1 MFVVR
6 TLPRPRRAFT
16 LIELL
21 VVIAIIA
28 VLIGLLLPA
37 VQKVREAAAR
47 VQCANHL
54 KQVALALHNFE
65 SAHQKLPPPTIYT
78 TDSFNPALGY
88 PTQRWFGLAVTDTA
102 TFQTS
107 IDPLKGILSPYYES
121 NNKVLACPSLNRSQ
135 IQQVYNG
142 VTGGYGY
149 NKSLAERRMV
159 TFASTHTTIAF
170 AESALLVCSTA
181 GACSAQEA
189 DTIAAPFPLPAPAPW
204 GLFQTMTHFRHS
216 GVGQIAFLDGHV
228 EVVTQVTVPTPTS
241 WPAEA
246 DPLRRKYVLGYS
258 TDSNVPYLGE

>member
-1 MFVVR
+1 MSR
-6 TLPRPRRAFT
+6 PLPRRAFT

-47 VQCANHL
+47 IQCANHL
-54 KQVALALHNFE
+54 KQAALALHNFE
-65 SAHQKLPPPTIYT
+65 SAHQKLPPPTVYT
-78 TDSFNPALGY
+78 SDSFNAALGY
-88 PTQRWFGLAVTDTA
+88 PTQRWFGLAVTNT
-102 TFQTS
+102 TTWTTS

-121 NNKVLACPSLNRSQ
+121 NNKVLACPSLSRSQ
-135 IQQVYNG
+135 IQQVYEG

-159 TFASTHTTIAF
+159 TLRATHATIAF
-170 AESALLVCSTA
+170 AESALLVCSS
-181 GACSAQEA
+181 GCSAQEA
-189 DTIAAPFPLPAPAPW
+189 DTIAAPFPLPGPAAW

-216 GVGQIAFLDGHV
+216 GVANVAFLDGHV
-228 EVVTQVTVPTPTS
+228 EALTPAAVPLPSS

-246 DPLRRKYVLGYS
+246 EPLCRKLVLGFT
-258 TDSNVPYLGE
+258 TDKNEPYVGE